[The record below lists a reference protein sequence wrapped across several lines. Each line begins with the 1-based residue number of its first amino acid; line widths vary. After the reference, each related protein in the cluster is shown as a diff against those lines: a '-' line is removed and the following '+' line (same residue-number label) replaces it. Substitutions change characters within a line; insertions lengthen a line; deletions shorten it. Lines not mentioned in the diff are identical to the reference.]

1 MVKLLFFPIGGL
13 GTKLHQVVDAAWGM
27 AGSVRAG
34 AYRFLSHQVPR
45 ITRVMR
51 IDTFG
56 ARRAHGAARGKS
68 FNGNERRS
76 PGHNAGR
83 EGRDFPDER
92 EAPAL
97 PVREPYG
104 DVPLGVEAAWP
115 GALPT
120 A

>member
-1 MVKLLFFPIGGL
+1 
-13 GTKLHQVVDAAWGM
+13 M

-68 FNGNERRS
+68 FNRNERRS
-76 PGHNAGR
+76 PGHNAGTMAGDHSLMRPCQPTSESSSSPSPGR
-83 EGRDFPDER
+83 EGRDFPDGR
-92 EAPAL
+92 EAPAM

-115 GALPT
+115 AALPT